1 MNRDVSSLPI
11 QEIMEKFATHLNVE
25 RGLSPDT
32 QKFYLG
38 DLRLYLRYLERLKKG
53 LHGLMYKDIFGF
65 LYERRREVSPS
76 SLARNISSIKSF
88 HRFLVSEG
96 ICDSDPTVD
105 VESPRLGLRLPKFL
119 TLNEVESLIAEPD
132 TTKLKG
138 ITHRAILEVLYAT
151 GARVSEIVNLTIED
165 VDFKVGYIKCWGKRG
180 RQRIIPLSEPAISA
194 VNEYISKVRDKRKC
208 IHRHILFLNPSGKK
222 FTRVGFWKVIKRYA
236 RKAGIDK
243 DVSPH
248 VLRHSF
254 ATHLLEHN
262 ADLRFIQ
269 EVLGHQ
275 NISTTQIYTHI
286 NRERLK
292 EIYKKYHPRQTG
304 R

>member
-1 MNRDVSSLPI
+1 MNKDISSSSI
-11 QEIMEKFATHLNVE
+11 QETMEKFATHLNIDK
-25 RGLSPDT
+25 GLSSAT

-38 DLRLYLRYLERLKKG
+38 DLRLYLRYVKSLKKG
-53 LHGLMYKDIFGF
+53 LNDLTYKDIFGF
-65 LYERRREVSPS
+65 LYERRRDVSPS

-96 ICDSDPTVD
+96 LCDSDPTVD
-105 VESPRLGLRLPKFL
+105 IESPRLGLKLPKFL
-119 TLNEVESLIAEPD
+119 TLHEVESLITEPD

-151 GARVSEIVNLTIED
+151 GARVSEIINLTIED
-165 VDFKVGYIKCWGKRG
+165 VDLKVGYIKCWGKRG
-180 RQRIIPLSEPAISA
+180 RQRIIPLSEAAIA
-194 VNEYISKVRDKRKC
+194 AINEYIEKVRNKRKC
-208 IHRHILFLNPSGKK
+208 IHIHILFLNPSGKK
-222 FTRVGFWKVIKRYA
+222 FTRVGLWKVIKRYA
-236 RKAGIDK
+236 NKAGIDK
-243 DVSPH
+243 DISPH

-292 EIYKKYHPRQTG
+292 EIYKRYHPRQKEK
-304 R
+304 

>member
-1 MNRDVSSLPI
+1 MDRDISYVKN
-11 QEIMEKFATHLNVE
+11 QEIVERFATHLNVE

-32 QKFYLG
+32 QKFYLS
-38 DLRLYLRYLERLKKG
+38 DLKLYLRYIEKLKKEIRNVT
-53 LHGLMYKDIFGF
+53 YKDLFGF

-76 SLARNISSIKSF
+76 SLSRNISSIKSF

-96 ICDSDPTVD
+96 ICDSDPSTD

-119 TLNEVESLIAEPD
+119 TFNEVERLIAEPD

-151 GARVSEIVNLTIED
+151 GARVSEIINLTIED
-165 VDFKVGYIKCWGKRG
+165 VDLKIGYIKCWGKRG
-180 RQRIIPLSEPAISA
+180 RQRIIPLSEAAIAS
-194 VNEYISKVRDKRKC
+194 VNEYIVNVRDKGKC
-208 IHRHILFLNPSGKK
+208 IHKHILFLNPSGKK

-236 RKAGIDK
+236 KKAGIDK
-243 DVSPH
+243 DISPH

-292 EIYKKYHPRQTG
+292 EIYKRYHPRQTG
-304 R
+304 K